1 MLGTKYLWI
10 WYMNTGLKCKKVKRK
25 VQPKWFTSELCQ
37 EILKREKLLIRAKHS
52 QSESDW
58 LNYKQSRNNVSKL
71 VRESQKSYF
80 NKKMSKNKHI
90 SNKLW
95 DLIKGSTQESDPS
108 PDSIEHIKCKGGYL
122 ADKESISNEL
132 NNFFVKQQI
141 DLLFAQNIGK
151 YIAASNYHKGTQ
163 FHHTKPQE
171 MMASV
176 QGCQRSQ
183 PVQKARK

>member
-1 MLGTKYLWI
+1 MY
-10 WYMNTGLKCKKVKRK
+10 
-25 VQPKWFTSELCQ
+25 Q
-37 EILKREKLLIRAKHS
+37 S
-52 QSESDW
+52 QSGKARS
-58 LNYKQSRNNVSKL
+58 LILTRKCPKTST
-71 VRESQKSYF
+71 F
-80 NKKMSKNKHI
+80 H
-90 SNKLW
+90 NKLW
-95 DLIKGSTQESDPS
+95 DLIKGSTQESDAS

-176 QGCQRSQ
+176 QSCQRSQ

>member
-1 MLGTKYLWI
+1 
-10 WYMNTGLKCKKVKRK
+10 
-25 VQPKWFTSELCQ
+25 
-37 EILKREKLLIRAKHS
+37 
-52 QSESDW
+52 
-58 LNYKQSRNNVSKL
+58 
-71 VRESQKSYF
+71 
-80 NKKMSKNKHI
+80 MSKNKHI

-141 DLLFAQNIGK
+141 DLLFAQKIGK

-176 QGCQRSQ
+176 QSCQRSQ

>member
-1 MLGTKYLWI
+1 MY
-10 WYMNTGLKCKKVKRK
+10 
-25 VQPKWFTSELCQ
+25 Q
-37 EILKREKLLIRAKHS
+37 S
-52 QSESDW
+52 QSGKARS
-58 LNYKQSRNNVSKL
+58 LILTRKCPKTSTFLINY
-71 VRESQKSYF
+71 
-80 NKKMSKNKHI
+80 
-90 SNKLW
+90 
-95 DLIKGSTQESDPS
+95 GSTQESDPS
-108 PDSIEHIKCKGGYL
+108 PDSIEHLKCKGGYL